1 MKSGL
6 FTFYEAI
13 MIEQSSIAN
22 HQSSLGYGFREKQ
35 MAYILNFKNLNKNSL
50 QQVGGKNAS
59 LGEMINAGIRVP
71 PGFAVTTESYLRF
84 ITDTGI
90 KDEILNI
97 LSELKTGDMISLDST
112 SDKIQLLIKGA
123 ALPVEIKTFIDEA
136 YGELCDLCDV
146 ESLPV
151 AVRSSATAEDLPTA
165 SFAGQQD
172 TYLWIQGVEQV
183 VEKVQMCWASLFTAR
198 AIDYRIKNNF
208 PHDKVLISVG
218 IQKMVNSKS
227 AGVMFTINPTDG
239 DSSKVVLEGS
249 WGLGETVVSGS
260 VNPDKFV
267 VDKIV
272 METTDKT
279 VSTKHIECV
288 YDPERGETVNADVDE
303 KMQCICC
310 LEDKEVKGLVKMAKN
325 IEAHYGCP
333 MDIEWAID
341 KDLAFPDNLFIV
353 QARPETVWSQRKA
366 KPLIGNKSGYQ
377 LLMEQAMKRIKI
389 PK

>member
-1 MKSGL
+1 M
-6 FTFYEAI
+6 E
-13 MIEQSSIAN
+13 
-22 HQSSLGYGFREKQ
+22 
-35 MAYILNFKNLNKNSL
+35 YILNFKNLNKSSL
-50 QQVGGKNAS
+50 PQVGGKNAS
-59 LGEMINAGIRVP
+59 LGELINAGIRVP
-71 PGFAVTTESYLRF
+71 PGFAVTTESYFRF

-90 KDEILNI
+90 KDDIFRI
-97 LSELKTGDMISLDST
+97 LSELKAGDMNSLNAT
-112 SDKIQLLIKGA
+112 GEEIQQMIRGA
-123 ALPVEIKTFIDEA
+123 AMSEGIRSAIDEA
-136 YGELCDLCDV
+136 YGELCTSCRI

-172 TYLWIQGVEQV
+172 TYLWIQGLDQV
-183 VEKVQMCWASLFTAR
+183 VEKVQRCWASLYTAR

-208 PHDKVLISVG
+208 PHEKVLISVG
-218 IQKMVNSKS
+218 IQKMVNSKA
-227 AGVMFTINPTDG
+227 AGVMFTLNPTDG
-239 DSSKVVLEGS
+239 DLSKVVIEGS

-267 VDKIV
+267 VDKV
-272 METTDKT
+272 MMETTDVT

-288 YDPERGETVNADVDE
+288 YDIEKGETVNADVDE
-303 KMQCICC
+303 QMQGTCC

-325 IEAHYGCP
+325 IETHYGCP

-341 KDLAFPDNLFIV
+341 KDLTFPDNLFIV

-366 KPLIGNKSGYQ
+366 KSVIGKKSGRQ

>member
-1 MKSGL
+1 MD
-6 FTFYEAI
+6 
-13 MIEQSSIAN
+13 
-22 HQSSLGYGFREKQ
+22 
-35 MAYILNFKNLNKNSL
+35 YILNFKNLNKSSL
-50 QQVGGKNAS
+50 PQVGGKNAS
-59 LGEMINAGIRVP
+59 LGELISAGLRVP

-90 KDEILNI
+90 KDDISRV
-97 LSELKTGDMISLDST
+97 LSEMNAGDMNSLNAT
-112 SDKIQLLIKGA
+112 SEKIQQMIRDA
-123 ALPVEIKTFIDEA
+123 AMAEGIRSAIDEA
-136 YGELCDLCDV
+136 YGELCTLCSI

-172 TYLWIQGVEQV
+172 TYLWIQGLDQV
-183 VEKVQMCWASLFTAR
+183 IEKVQRCWASLYTAR

-218 IQKMVNSKS
+218 VQKMVNSKA
-227 AGVMFTINPTDG
+227 AGVMFTLNPTDG
-239 DSSKVVLEGS
+239 DLSKVVIEGS

-267 VDKIV
+267 VDKVI
-272 METTDKT
+272 METTDVT

-288 YDPERGETVNADVDE
+288 YDIEKGETVNADVDE
-303 KMQCICC
+303 KMQCTCC

-325 IEAHYGCP
+325 IEEHYGCP

-341 KDLAFPDNLFIV
+341 KDLTFPDNLFIV

-366 KPLIGNKSGYQ
+366 KSVIGKKSGRQ